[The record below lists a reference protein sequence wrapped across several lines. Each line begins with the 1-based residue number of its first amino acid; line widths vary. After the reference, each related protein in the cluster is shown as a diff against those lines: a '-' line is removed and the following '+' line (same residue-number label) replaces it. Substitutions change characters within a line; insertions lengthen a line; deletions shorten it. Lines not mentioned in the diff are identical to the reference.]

1 LPDRSRRQQSA
12 ATLDDLRRRNLAH
25 LLRIIHQHGAVTR
38 SHLASVM
45 GVNRST
51 VGALAAELAEVGIVQ
66 EGAGVGNGVGRPS
79 LLVEPVATSAAVIA
93 YDLRVERVDAA
104 LVGLGGEVLASRHR
118 RLRRGALAPTT
129 AVRTLTALAEDL
141 LASQPGVPVVG
152 AAVAVPGLVQHDDGT
167 VVFAPN
173 LGWADVPL
181 GEMLTAALGRTLPGA
196 PPVEVG
202 NDADFGVAAEHMRG
216 AGEGAANVVFLSGE
230 VGIGGGI
237 VLDGQV
243 MAGGSGFGGEVGHMV
258 VNPVGRRCRCGT
270 VGCWETE
277 IGRPA
282 VLSAVGLEDVIGDVP
297 DLDELIAQDGARR
310 ASVERVADWLG
321 IGLANLVNIFNPEVI
336 VLGGHLRV
344 LHQACPDAVDRRL
357 EQALPAS
364 RRRVRLAYPA
374 FGRSAALM
382 GAAET
387 AFGPLLDDPL
397 GSIAAASAAS

>member
-1 LPDRSRRQQSA
+1 MPDRSRRPQSA

-25 LLRIIHQHGAVTR
+25 LLRILHQHGAVTR

-51 VGALAAELAEVGIVQ
+51 VGALAAELADVGLVH
-66 EGAGVGNGVGRPS
+66 EEAGVGRGVGRPS
-79 LLVEPVATSAAVIA
+79 LVVEPMATSAAVIA
-93 YDLRVERVDAA
+93 YDMRIEQIVAA
-104 LVGLGGEVLASRHR
+104 LVGLGGTVLATSER
-118 RLRRGALAPTT
+118 RLRRGAVAPAT
-129 AVRTLTALAEDL
+129 AVRTLTALASDL
-141 LASQPGVPVVG
+141 LEVHPGVPVVG

-167 VVFAPN
+167 VVVAPN
-173 LGWADVPL
+173 LGWVDVPL
-181 GEMLTAALGRTLPGA
+181 GEMLTASLARTFGTA
-196 PPVEVG
+196 PPVHIG
-202 NDADFGVAAEHMRG
+202 NDADFGVTAEHMRG
-216 AGEGAANVVFLSGE
+216 AGAGTANVVFLSGE

-237 VLDGQV
+237 VLDGHV
-243 MAGGSGFGGEVGHMV
+243 MEGASGFGGEVGHMV
-258 VNPVGRRCRCGT
+258 VNPAGRRCRCGAS
-270 VGCWETE
+270 GCWETE

-282 VLSAVGLEDVIGDVP
+282 VLGAVGLEDAIGDVP
-297 DLDELIAQDGARR
+297 DLSELIARNRKRR
-310 ASVERVADWLG
+310 EAVHRVADWLG

-344 LHQACPDAVDRRL
+344 LHQACPEVVDTRV
-357 EQALPAS
+357 EQALSAS

-374 FGRSAALM
+374 FGRSSALM